1 MEYTIYK
8 FSFRTGVHFGAG
20 TLDDSEYTFP
30 ADQLFSALYIEAIKM
45 GVEQQLMQGVLSGK
59 LLFSDLFP
67 YVRGQYMIPKP
78 MLYVEPKNRGI
89 SEQKKLFKKMKYI
102 PINCLQDFL
111 QGDMDLHD
119 NPMDGI
125 GDFQQQTMAS
135 VTGEKETVPF
145 RVGTFYFG
153 EDSGLYVLVAYDGIE
168 NQQLMQQLLQSLSYI
183 GIGGKKRSGLGKYT
197 LEVPEKIPEGFL
209 RHLCQ
214 DSAGGLKMALSVSL
228 PRENEL
234 EQALEG
240 ASYQLVKRS
249 GYVAS
254 ETFADE
260 WRRKKDIYAL
270 ASGSCFVNTFEG
282 DVYDVA
288 IGGNHPVYRYA
299 KPLMLSVS
307 GEKGERL

>member
-8 FSFRTGVHFGAG
+8 LRFRTGVHFGAG

-45 GVEQQLMQGVLSGK
+45 GVEKQLMQSIKLGK
-59 LLFSDLFP
+59 LLFSDLLP
-67 YVRGQYMIPKP
+67 YAEGQYMVPKP
-78 MLYVEPKNRGI
+78 MLYIEPKDQGK
-89 SEQKKLFKKMKYI
+89 SEQKKLFKKTKYI
-102 PINCLQDFL
+102 PINRLRNFL
-111 QGDMDLHD
+111 RGEMDMKN
-119 NPMDGI
+119 NPMKKI
-125 GDFQQQTMAS
+125 GHFQQQTMAS

-153 EDSGLYVLVAYDGIE
+153 EDSGLYVLIAYETAD
-168 NQQLMQQLLQSLSYI
+168 QKQLAEELLEALSYT
-183 GIGGKKRSGLGKYT
+183 GIGGKKNSGLGKYT
-197 LEVPEKIPEGFL
+197 LIPQKVPKEYLEQL
-209 RHLCQ
+209 RQ
-214 DSAGGLKMALSVSL
+214 DSVGGWKMSLSVSL
-228 PRENEL
+228 PQEVEL

-260 WRRKKDIYAL
+260 WRRKKNIYAF
-270 ASGSCFVNTFEG
+270 AAGSCFANTFAG

-307 GEKGERL
+307 GEKGARL